1 MNAKKIIDRLL
12 TLWAMLAIVTGCG
25 EWNETDI
32 YPEGGGAT
40 HPAISSEI
48 AASCSIERQLAPLAV
63 GRLSQR
69 ALVNNTTTKT
79 LPSNFLRIDEDVDN
93 ANNGLYTFTSNDN
106 TTPYSVNWSRAYLI
120 EGMVTAS
127 PDNTTDHLRS
137 IAFEPTQSYKIH
149 IINSDTTNFYHTRMV
164 GWYPANCTLPRR
176 DGVAADTQFENNLF
190 DAVRCTERIEI
201 DDVERDI
208 VGIHFTGLDG
218 KTDLMVSDVREGQH
232 WHLAGS
238 NPASDTHPDD
248 PSQSIYCHP
257 FGHSDN
263 NPAYR
268 NFFNYRHYLSA
279 VRIFA
284 YAEQSSQNLSMWGE
298 LETVNLKNQPTSCK
312 VWLPSEPGEFGEVY
326 HWGDYKH
333 LPIATGLIFG
343 ELNSDA
349 EMNREAV
356 YPISMKGS
364 DKNHQSYLGYALIQ
378 PDKAIDIE
386 LHTSSGIYSVNIDTE
401 YTDTLGND
409 HTIFKEGM
417 IYDIHLNLKTD
428 GSIAAI
434 LEVDNNEHF
443 YDLTRLY
450 EYEKGESDISTYKY
464 ANCYVIDPH
473 TLTVPAT
480 GNPYDGYCFSAT
492 VIGNGQAGILT
503 SGAQTMYPTSATI
516 NPVSAHLLWES
527 KLGLISQV
535 ELLYGYVRFRLPDPD
550 AEGNAVIAVYD
561 KDENILWSWH
571 IWVTDMPQQHTFTV
585 GSTEFTILDRNLG
598 ATASQW
604 SGAGDALETYG
615 LYYQWGRKD
624 PSMGP
629 PTYNYYPINLITAPY
644 YDYSS
649 QEKDAAEIVQIPQ
662 PTLRDGIENP
672 MYLILPTQQTQSYL
686 YNWTYTKYDF
696 LWGYNRQTGITSK
709 TIYDPCPFG
718 YRVSGGEL
726 GTLFSYID
734 GTETFTYTDYGQIRT
749 IPKVADEAGERVE
762 FYFPYTGY
770 KGVDRGLNSLVGS
783 WRYVG
788 RKTDLQSS
796 IISTT
801 SGDSYM
807 HRSRIYLSSE
817 SSWSELNVGNYQGHQ
832 IVDFTNRRTAAPVR
846 CVKGVQIGRL
856 LTTLDA
862 DRSSVIA
869 GSSVNIDCTARSFE
883 SNIKSV
889 IVTVAYHL
897 KEGDQH
903 VERVIYSSDAGF
915 GLEWEDS
922 FTYQIPNEAF
932 VETTTGVFRFVLTV
946 QNELG
951 VSRIAST
958 NVVVDDN
965 SMDFTYWQMQDDNDF
980 DAQLPLVGKNISR
993 AVRIYGNAEPT
1004 MVTINGVDV
1013 TSTKYSR
1020 ANSTY
1025 AHDAY
1030 YGIGT
1035 NFGSIT
1041 SSGNMSFTTR
1051 GYHEVVIEAT
1061 YADGTVLRETRE
1073 ITVWGLT
1080 LIPKSDTNFTEGSY
1094 YVFNNTAYDNTFLYD
1109 NGSHLAA
1116 ENLTQPLYRSL
1127 FYISGN
1133 SIHNVATGDY
1143 CTGYNNVQIE
1153 ASANSGTQYQFT
1165 YNGSS
1170 FEIFYQYS
1178 SYRSYYWKQTSAT
1191 VTNVSRYESGN
1202 CYWNIYEAEPVA
1214 PLGREE

>member
-1 MNAKKIIDRLL
+1 MSVKEIISRLCALL
-12 TLWAMLAIVTGCG
+12 TLSAVVVGCQ
-25 EWNETDI
+25 EWND
-32 YPEGGGAT
+32 
-40 HPAISSEI
+40 EI
-48 AASCSIERQLAPLAV
+48 VNPNDDDSAAASLSKIDASCAVDRHIAPLAV

-69 ALVNNTTTKT
+69 SLVNSTTTKA
-79 LPSNFLRIDEDVDN
+79 LKSNFLRIDEDINISSD
-93 ANNGLYTFTSNDN
+93 GLYTFTGNNATSLV
-106 TTPYSVNWSRAYLI
+106 VNWNKAYLLEASI
-120 EGMVTAS
+120 TAS
-127 PDNTTDHLRS
+127 PDNSAQHLRS
-137 IAFEPTQSYKIH
+137 ISFDPVQSYKIN
-149 IINSDTTNFYHTRMV
+149 IVNTDTTHFYHTRMV

-176 DGVAADTQFENNLF
+176 DGVAADTQFENEVFN
-190 DAVRCTERIEI
+190 AVRCNDRIEI
-201 DDVERDI
+201 EGLEQDV

-218 KTDLMVSDVREGQH
+218 NTDLMVSNLGEGQH
-232 WHLAGS
+232 WHLEGS
-238 NPASDTHPDD
+238 NPASDNHPEN
-248 PSQSIYCHP
+248 PSQSIYRQP
-257 FGHSDN
+257 FGHN
-263 NPAYR
+263 NDSPAYR

-279 VRIFA
+279 IRVFA

-298 LETVNLKNQPTSCK
+298 LEKVDLKNQPTSCK
-312 VWLPSEPGEFGEVY
+312 IWLPDEPGEFGEIY
-326 HWGDYKH
+326 YWGDYKH
-333 LPIATGLIFG
+333 LPISHGLIFG
-343 ELNSDA
+343 ELNDDA
-349 EMNREAV
+349 EMNREAI
-356 YPISMKGS
+356 YPVSMKGS

-386 LHTSSGIYSVNIDTE
+386 LHTTSGVYTVNIGTE
-401 YTDTLGND
+401 YTDTHGND

-434 LEVDNNEHF
+434 LEREDNDHF

-450 EYEKGESDISTYKY
+450 EYEEGESDISTYKY

-473 TLTVPAT
+473 VLTVPST

-492 VIGNGQAGILT
+492 VIGNGQAGILS
-503 SGAQTMYPTSATI
+503 SGAQTMYPTSADI

-561 KDENILWSWH
+561 ENDNILWSWH
-571 IWVTDMPQQHTFTV
+571 IWITDMPQQHSFKV
-585 GSTEFTILDRNLG
+585 GTTEFTILDRNLG

-604 SGAGDALETYG
+604 SNASDALETYG

-629 PTYNYYPINLITAPY
+629 PSYNYYPINLITAPY

-649 QEKDAAEIVQIPQ
+649 QQKDAAEIVQIPQ

-696 LWGYNRQTGITSK
+696 LWGYNRQTGITNK

-749 IPKVADEAGERVE
+749 IPKVAGEAGERVE

-788 RKTDLQSS
+788 RKADLQSA
-796 IISTT
+796 IISTS
-801 SGDSYM
+801 SGNSYM

-832 IVDFTNRRTAAPVR
+832 IIDFTNRRTAAPVR
-846 CVKGVQIGRL
+846 CVKGVQIGRML
-856 LTTLDA
+856 ATLDT
-862 DRSSVIA
+862 DRTSAIA
-869 GSSVNIDCTARSFE
+869 GTSVNIDCSARSFE
-883 SNIKSV
+883 SNIHSIK
-889 IVTVAYHL
+889 VTVAYHL
-897 KEGDQH
+897 KENDEH
-903 VERVIYSSDAGF
+903 VEKVIYSSDSDI

-922 FTYQIPNEAF
+922 FTYQIPDEAF
-932 VETTTGVFRFVLTV
+932 VATTTGVFRFVLTA

-951 VSRIAST
+951 VSRIASA
-958 NVVVDDN
+958 NVVIDDN
-965 SMDFTYWQMQDDNDF
+965 SMDFTYWQIQDDNDLA
-980 DAQLPLVGKNISR
+980 AQLPLVGKSISR
-993 AVRIYGNAEPT
+993 AVRIYGNSEPT
-1004 MVTINGVDV
+1004 KVTINGVDV

-1025 AHDAY
+1025 AYDAY

-1041 SSGNMSFTTR
+1041 SNGSMSFDNR
-1051 GYHEVVIEAT
+1051 GYHEVTIEAT
-1061 YADGTVLRETRE
+1061 YADGTVLSEVRE
-1073 ITVWGLT
+1073 IAVWGLN
-1080 LIPKSDTNFTEGSY
+1080 LLPKSDTNFSEDAY
-1094 YVFNNTAYDNTFLYD
+1094 YVFRNTAYDTTFLYD
-1109 NGSHLAA
+1109 RGTHLAA
-1116 ENLTQPLYRSL
+1116 ETLSQPLYRSL
-1127 FYISGN
+1127 FNITANG
-1133 SIHNVATGDY
+1133 IRNVATGDY

-1153 ASANSGTQYQFT
+1153 ASADIGTPYQFT
-1165 YNGSS
+1165 YDNGS
-1170 FEIFYQYS
+1170 FGIYYQYS
-1178 SYRSYYWKQTSAT
+1178 SYRSYFWKQTNST
-1191 VTNVSRYESGN
+1191 TTNVSRYENDN
-1202 CYWNIYEAEPVA
+1202 CYWYIYEAEPIA
-1214 PLGREE
+1214 PQGREEE